1 MGEVIRETIK
11 HTWNSSIWLKF
22 LTITAVLLIIT
33 SFFIP
38 PVAQIHPSILSAV
51 AELEILG
58 ALWIV
63 YHAIDKGMNAK
74 LTKGNVNIELN
85 NMDN

>member
-1 MGEVIRETIK
+1 MGEILK
-11 HTWNSSIWLKF
+11 HTWQSSVWLKF
-22 LTITAVLLIIT
+22 LTITSVLLVIV

-63 YHAIDKGMNAK
+63 YHAIDKGINAK
-74 LTKGNVNIELN
+74 LSKGDMNLELN
-85 NMDN
+85 QCDDDE